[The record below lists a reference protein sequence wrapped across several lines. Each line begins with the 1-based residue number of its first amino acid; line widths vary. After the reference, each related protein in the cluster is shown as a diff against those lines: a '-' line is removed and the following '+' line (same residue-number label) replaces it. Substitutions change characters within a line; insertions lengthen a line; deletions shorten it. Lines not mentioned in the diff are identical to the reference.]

1 MKECKR
7 LKKIGRVR
15 LFPGTSAKMKILCE
29 SIDLECVISAGTA
42 QHAPAHVS
50 TVTTMNERDYR

>member
-29 SIDLECVISAGTA
+29 KSIDLECVISAGTT
-42 QHAPAHVS
+42 QHTPAHVS
-50 TVTTMNERDYR
+50 TVTTKNE

>member
-7 LKKIGRVR
+7 SKKIGRVR

-29 SIDLECVISAGTA
+29 KVLTSNA
-42 QHAPAHVS
+42 
-50 TVTTMNERDYR
+50 